1 MSKDKT
7 QRECSYCGRTFTE
20 CGLGCYEKLNDRHF
34 CSMYHARF
42 FYMSEQAEVL
52 KVISNDLNQLVFRL
66 SNQ

>member
-1 MSKDKT
+1 MAEQAK
-7 QRECSYCGRTFTE
+7 QWECSYCGRKFTE
-20 CGLGCYEKLNDRHF
+20 RGLGCYEKLNDRHF

-52 KVISNDLNQLVFRL
+52 KVISNDLNQLVFKL